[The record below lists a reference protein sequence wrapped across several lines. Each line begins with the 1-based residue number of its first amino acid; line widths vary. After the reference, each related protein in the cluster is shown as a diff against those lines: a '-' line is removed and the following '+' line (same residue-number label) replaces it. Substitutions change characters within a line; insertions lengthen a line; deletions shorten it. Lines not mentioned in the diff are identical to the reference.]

1 MSEHT
6 HGEYEI
12 SENQKRYFTPTT
24 EEIRTAY
31 ARYTQPSLSDNGEL
45 FYGTPAEFDR
55 WLLQER
61 HRVAEMAIKKERR
74 RAMSIIMT
82 NIGQIVWQA
91 RHNPEGQA
99 IDTSKMIKEILGETD
114 D

>member
-6 HGEYEI
+6 HGEYEV

-24 EEIRTAY
+24 EEVRD
-31 ARYTQPSLSDNGEL
+31 RYNTFDDSKTG
-45 FYGTPAEFDR
+45 AEFDR

-61 HRVAEMAIKKERR
+61 HRVAEMATKKERR

-91 RHNPEGQA
+91 RHNPEGEA
-99 IDTSKMIKEILGETD
+99 IDTSKMLKEIMGID
-114 D
+114 DE